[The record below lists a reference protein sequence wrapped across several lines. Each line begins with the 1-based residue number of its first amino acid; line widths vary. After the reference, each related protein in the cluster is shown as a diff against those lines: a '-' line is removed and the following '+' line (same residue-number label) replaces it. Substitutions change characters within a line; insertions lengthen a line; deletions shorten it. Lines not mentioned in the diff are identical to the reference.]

1 MLVVVVIAIIGMSV
15 ALLRSKKKQ
24 PMMPLLPRPMAGNQS
39 INRPA
44 TLPKNLP
51 QIAPPAAAITAPI
64 PTAIPAV
71 IPAPIPEV
79 NQEAV
84 EEKQEPLPICW
95 SCRGSIQGA
104 VLGCPS
110 CGARYHG
117 EGHESCDISNL
128 EKCISCSGPTSDFI
142 DG

>member
-1 MLVVVVIAIIGMSV
+1 MSI
-15 ALLRSKKKQ
+15 ALLKSKKKQ
-24 PMMPLLPRPMAGNQS
+24 PMMPLPPRQMAVNQ
-39 INRPA
+39 ITNRPVA
-44 TLPKNLP
+44 LPKNLP

-64 PTAIPAV
+64 PAAIPAS
-71 IPAPIPEV
+71 IPEV
-79 NQEAV
+79 NQEVV
-84 EEKQEPLPICW
+84 EDNQAPLPICW

-117 EGHESCDISNL
+117 EGHDSCNISNI